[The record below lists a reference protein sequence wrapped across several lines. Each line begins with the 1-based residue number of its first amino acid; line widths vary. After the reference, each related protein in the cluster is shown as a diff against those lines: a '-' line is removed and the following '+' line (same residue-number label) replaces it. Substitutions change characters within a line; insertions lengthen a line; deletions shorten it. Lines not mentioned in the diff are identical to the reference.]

1 MIRLNHVSKIYG
13 DGSKK
18 AVDDLSWDIE
28 DGKITGFIGPN
39 GAGKTTTLKMITG
52 ILAPSEGTIEI
63 NGKDIQKDPLEAKRQ
78 FGFVPDDPDAFL
90 RVRGIEYLNFM
101 ADIYGVGTEERQRFI
116 EETAKRFEMEENL
129 SSRIMSYSHGM
140 RQKIMV
146 MGALIHKPPVWIL
159 DEPLTGLDPRSAHE
173 LKQMMRE
180 HADAG
185 NAVLFSTHVLEVAE
199 KLCDRIAIIHHG
211 RQVYLGTL
219 EELKAA
225 YPDQTLE
232 NIFLAITEHASFMD
246 SHPFPSEKR
255 TRKKQSEERKKESIF
270 GRRTYRCLYSA
281 WCLPP
286 SRIGLTVSF
295 GIFRLYLPAA
305 VRSGNPADRIRL
317 CHRHDGHFLLWPAA
331 VSERVLHGL

>member
-159 DEPLTGLDPRSAHE
+159 DE
-173 LKQMMRE
+173 

-232 NIFLAITEHASFMD
+232 NIFLEITEHA
-246 SHPFPSEKR
+246 
-255 TRKKQSEERKKESIF
+255 
-270 GRRTYRCLYSA
+270 
-281 WCLPP
+281 
-286 SRIGLTVSF
+286 
-295 GIFRLYLPAA
+295 
-305 VRSGNPADRIRL
+305 
-317 CHRHDGHFLLWPAA
+317 
-331 VSERVLHGL
+331 

>member
-78 FGFVPDDPDAFL
+78 FGFVSDDPDAFL

-129 SSRIMSYSHGM
+129 SS
-140 RQKIMV
+140 
-146 MGALIHKPPVWIL
+146 ALIHKPPVWIL

-232 NIFLAITEHASFMD
+232 NIFLEITEHA
-246 SHPFPSEKR
+246 
-255 TRKKQSEERKKESIF
+255 
-270 GRRTYRCLYSA
+270 
-281 WCLPP
+281 
-286 SRIGLTVSF
+286 
-295 GIFRLYLPAA
+295 
-305 VRSGNPADRIRL
+305 
-317 CHRHDGHFLLWPAA
+317 
-331 VSERVLHGL
+331 

>member
-159 DEPLTGLDPRSAHE
+159 DEPLTGLAPRSAHE
-173 LKQMMRE
+173 
-180 HADAG
+180 
-185 NAVLFSTHVLEVAE
+185 LEVAE

-232 NIFLAITEHASFMD
+232 NIFLEITEHA
-246 SHPFPSEKR
+246 
-255 TRKKQSEERKKESIF
+255 
-270 GRRTYRCLYSA
+270 
-281 WCLPP
+281 
-286 SRIGLTVSF
+286 
-295 GIFRLYLPAA
+295 
-305 VRSGNPADRIRL
+305 
-317 CHRHDGHFLLWPAA
+317 
-331 VSERVLHGL
+331 

>member
-63 NGKDIQKDPLEAKRQ
+63 NGKDIQKD
-78 FGFVPDDPDAFL
+78 

-232 NIFLAITEHASFMD
+232 NIFLEITEHA
-246 SHPFPSEKR
+246 
-255 TRKKQSEERKKESIF
+255 
-270 GRRTYRCLYSA
+270 
-281 WCLPP
+281 
-286 SRIGLTVSF
+286 
-295 GIFRLYLPAA
+295 
-305 VRSGNPADRIRL
+305 
-317 CHRHDGHFLLWPAA
+317 
-331 VSERVLHGL
+331 

>member
-129 SSRIMSYSHGM
+129 SYHELLAWHASENHGDG
-140 RQKIMV
+140 RTDPQ
-146 MGALIHKPPVWIL
+146 AA
-159 DEPLTGLDPRSAHE
+159 GLD
-173 LKQMMRE
+173 
-180 HADAG
+180 
-185 NAVLFSTHVLEVAE
+185 
-199 KLCDRIAIIHHG
+199 
-211 RQVYLGTL
+211 
-219 EELKAA
+219 
-225 YPDQTLE
+225 
-232 NIFLAITEHASFMD
+232 
-246 SHPFPSEKR
+246 
-255 TRKKQSEERKKESIF
+255 
-270 GRRTYRCLYSA
+270 
-281 WCLPP
+281 
-286 SRIGLTVSF
+286 SR
-295 GIFRLYLPAA
+295 
-305 VRSGNPADRIRL
+305 
-317 CHRHDGHFLLWPAA
+317 
-331 VSERVLHGL
+331 

>member
-140 RQKIMV
+140 RQKIM
-146 MGALIHKPPVWIL
+146 
-159 DEPLTGLDPRSAHE
+159 
-173 LKQMMRE
+173 RE

-232 NIFLAITEHASFMD
+232 NIFLEITEHA
-246 SHPFPSEKR
+246 
-255 TRKKQSEERKKESIF
+255 
-270 GRRTYRCLYSA
+270 
-281 WCLPP
+281 
-286 SRIGLTVSF
+286 
-295 GIFRLYLPAA
+295 
-305 VRSGNPADRIRL
+305 
-317 CHRHDGHFLLWPAA
+317 
-331 VSERVLHGL
+331 